1 MIKILSENKRIID
14 ITGRCDQHF
23 RDIIAME
30 TTIKIRH
37 NLLAINHDLE
47 TQTAQFY
54 KVHVLNITGYG
65 RMHLEH
71 NLITI

>member
-14 ITGRCDQHF
+14 ITGRCDQYF
-23 RDIIAME
+23 RDIIAVE

-47 TQTAQFY
+47 TQTVY

-65 RMHLEH
+65 RMHLEL
-71 NLITI
+71 NLITK

>member
-14 ITGRCDQHF
+14 ITGRCDQYF
-23 RDIIAME
+23 RE

-37 NLLAINHDLE
+37 NFLAINHDLE

-65 RMHLEH
+65 RMHLEY
-71 NLITI
+71 NLITK

>member
-1 MIKILSENKRIID
+1 
-14 ITGRCDQHF
+14 
-23 RDIIAME
+23 ME

-71 NLITI
+71 NLITKEVRSMCSTFNFIIMTFNLY

>member
-47 TQTAQFY
+47 TQTVY

-65 RMHLEH
+65 RMHLEL
-71 NLITI
+71 NLITK